1 MRNRIGLIDIDSEI
15 PNFALMKLSAYH
27 KSKGDNVEWWRGIS
41 FHSKYDKVYASKI
54 FTFTQMAYIDGNYID
69 IDDLPK
75 DVEIGGSGYYI
86 NKKLP
91 DDVEDFIPDY
101 SIYPNC
107 DYSIGFITRGCIRNC
122 DYCIVPEKEGKIRQ
136 NSTVENIWRGKGNLV
151 LLDNNILAKPEAFK
165 EVILFCKKNKIKV
178 DFNQGLDC
186 RLITDGLAKFIN
198 QYRSVIKPELR
209 FAFDNLDY
217 KNAVEKTC
225 QLIKGRCFWY
235 VYLDENWESALERL
249 LILKRLRQRSYIMR
263 NRRVVGR
270 SFKKFTILSYWS
282 NCMGAMN
289 KMDFYDC
296 VHYYKDRSY
305 FSKV

>member
-54 FTFTQMAYIDGNYID
+54 FTFTQMAYIDGNYVD

-198 QYRSVIKPELR
+198 QYRSVIKPEL
-209 FAFDNLDY
+209 
-217 KNAVEKTC
+217 
-225 QLIKGRCFWY
+225 
-235 VYLDENWESALERL
+235 
-249 LILKRLRQRSYIMR
+249 
-263 NRRVVGR
+263 
-270 SFKKFTILSYWS
+270 
-282 NCMGAMN
+282 
-289 KMDFYDC
+289 
-296 VHYYKDRSY
+296 
-305 FSKV
+305 